1 MTSVDSNFNFLCGR
15 PHGGWTPSPVHMRPH
30 WHDPL
35 PLRVDVING
44 WPHKLLLHVNGNC
57 TSNTLN
63 ALGQDGRIVRTTD
76 PSQLV
81 HAFNAFLNWKWKDT
95 RTKNTSGEKA
105 VEH

>member
-1 MTSVDSNFNFLCGR
+1 MERKYHERDNAKHNMQDSITTWGLIK
-15 PHGGWTPSPVHMRPH
+15 S
-30 WHDPL
+30 
-35 PLRVDVING
+35 
-44 WPHKLLLHVNGNC
+44 LLHVSGNC
-57 TSNTLN
+57 TSNTLD
-63 ALGQDGRIVRTTD
+63 APGQDGRIVRTTD